1 MRIRDLHRWD
11 VTYSEAVAIQ
21 RDLCGKLI
29 LRSRADRATPGLIA
43 GADVSYGRGS
53 DLFFAA
59 VVLLTYP
66 GLETVEE
73 IYAVE
78 KAPFPYIPGL
88 LSFREGPVLLK
99 AFAGLEHDPDLV
111 IFDGQG
117 IAHPRGFGLAS
128 HLGLLLDVPAIGCG
142 KRRLVGCHGEVGN
155 GRGEHVPLVFEGRTV
170 GAVLRTRTGVKP
182 VFVSPG
188 HRIGLD
194 DSVEAVLN
202 CCRGYRL
209 PEPVRKAHRAVNRLR
224 RSRQG
229 AP

>member
-21 RDLCGKLI
+21 RDLCGELI
-29 LRSRADRATPGLIA
+29 LRSRTHRAAPGLIA

-66 GLETVEE
+66 ELETVEE
-73 IYAVE
+73 RYAVE

-88 LSFREGPVLLK
+88 LSFREGPALLK
-99 AFAGLEHDPDLV
+99 AFAGLERNPDLI

-128 HLGLLLDVPAIGCG
+128 HLGLFLDVPAIGCG

-155 GRGEHVPLVFEGRTV
+155 SRGDHVPLVFDGRTV
-170 GAVLRTRTGVKP
+170 GAVLRTRPGVKP

-202 CCRGYRL
+202 CCRGCRL